1 MVGKLASECILKGR
15 LQITGARAGGVKI
28 LRCGKEGVAVAGLGA
43 KSRERKSGLGR
54 AGAETE
60 ISWFGS
66 TALVW

>member
-1 MVGKLASECILKGR
+1 M
-15 LQITGARAGGVKI
+15 KI

-60 ISWFGS
+60 FSWFGS